1 MMISTVSSFSP
12 SMATARV
19 APPSKNH
26 DTQRSGMKLGFLLAP
41 NPDPEVHF
49 STEASKKVEFAIQS
63 LNDLLKKEM
72 PPDTFGKFTE
82 NELNRDAEGSTR
94 ILEKLIVSSHA
105 YGLKLKTVRK
115 AEKVLADYKAQ
126 YLVPA
131 KNPIKPTVKEI
142 NQALNT
148 GLVQAGFVLPT
159 PKKKTIAPN
168 IITFP
173 VQFASSPSSPDYK
186 NNTPLIKQLA
196 EYLGWKYP
204 FDTFS
209 GADIEEEIHRT
220 KDPKVYAYSLIP
232 HLYLDEGEH
241 YNPNEDLV
249 RPQVPDEIV
258 KAVEKVDWLIRRKD
272 A

>member
-19 APPSKNH
+19 APPSKNN

-49 STEASKKVEFAIQS
+49 STEASKKVESAIQS

-72 PPDTFGKFTE
+72 LSETFQEFTE

-105 YGLKLKTVRK
+105 YGLNLKTVRK
-115 AEKVLADYKAQ
+115 AEKVLTDYKAQ

-131 KNPIKPTVKEI
+131 KNPIKPTVKKI
-142 NQALNT
+142 NQALNA
-148 GLVQAGFVLPT
+148 GLVQVGFVLPT
-159 PKKKTIAPN
+159 PKKQAIGPN

-173 VQFASSPSSPDYK
+173 VQFDSSPSSPDYK
-186 NNTPLIKQLA
+186 NNTSLIKQLA
-196 EYLGWKYP
+196 DQLGWVYRFETP
-204 FDTFS
+204 LLS
-209 GADIEEEIHRT
+209 EEEIHT
-220 KDPKVYAYSLIP
+220 TQDPKNYAYRLIP
-232 HLYLDEGEH
+232 GIHLLESEEYDPYEGFL
-241 YNPNEDLV
+241 P
-249 RPQVPDEIV
+249 PQVPDEIV
-258 KAVEKVDWLIRRKD
+258 KAVEKVDSLIRRKD